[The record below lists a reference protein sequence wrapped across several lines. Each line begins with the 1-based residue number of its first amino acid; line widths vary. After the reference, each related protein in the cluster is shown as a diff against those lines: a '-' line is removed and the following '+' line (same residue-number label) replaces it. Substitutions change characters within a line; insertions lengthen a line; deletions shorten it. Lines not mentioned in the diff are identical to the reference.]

1 MTTDSTGGYQ
11 PPVSERPLDSVS
23 GSEISAPPTEFAD
36 AGSTTS
42 KTDTAKDQAAQMGQT
57 AKEKGSE
64 VAGTAADQAKNVA
77 GEAKTQA
84 RNLLDETQSQ
94 VREQAGTQKERATTG
109 LRSLGDGL
117 RSMAEGKPISEQSGM
132 ASDLARQASEKV
144 HGVASWLES
153 HEPAELL
160 DELRNLA
167 RRKPGSFLLGAA
179 ATGALAG
186 RLTRGGIDAKRSE
199 SDSGSEFSSSGGQF
213 ASSGVAPV
221 GAGTVPVGTET
232 AWVDPV
238 TATPQGDVVAEE
250 TVVVE
255 PDPYSADPYRSSVG
269 GGQL

>member
-11 PPVSERPLDSVS
+11 SPVSERPLDSGS
-23 GSEISAPPTEFAD
+23 GSEMSAPPTGTAG
-36 AGSTTS
+36 AGSTTG
-42 KTDTAKDQAAQMGQT
+42 TAKDQAAQVGQT

-77 GEAKTQA
+77 GEAKAQA

-109 LRSLGDGL
+109 LRSLGDEL
-117 RSMAEGKPISEQSGM
+117 RSMADGKPVSEQSGM
-132 ASDLARQASEKV
+132 ASDLARQASDKV
-144 HGVASWLES
+144 HGLAGWLES

-179 ATGALAG
+179 AAGAVAG

-199 SDSGSEFSSSGGQF
+199 SDGGSEYSTTGGGQF

-221 GAGTVPVGTET
+221 STGAAPVATET

-238 TATPQGDVVAEE
+238 APGVPGEAAVGEG
-250 TVVVE
+250 VIVE

>member
-11 PPVSERPLDSVS
+11 SPVSERPLDSGS
-23 GSEISAPPTEFAD
+23 GSEMSAPPTGTAG
-36 AGSTTS
+36 AGST
-42 KTDTAKDQAAQMGQT
+42 TDTAKDQAAQVGQT

-109 LRSLGDGL
+109 LRSLGDEL
-117 RSMAEGKPISEQSGM
+117 RSMADGKSDSEQSGM

-144 HGVASWLES
+144 HGLAGWLES

-179 ATGALAG
+179 AAGAVAG

-199 SDSGSEFSSSGGQF
+199 NDTSSGYTASGGQYT
-213 ASSGVAPV
+213 SPGVAPV
-221 GAGTVPVGTET
+221 STGTAPVATET

-238 TATPQGDVVAEE
+238 APAAPGEVAAGEG
-250 TVVVE
+250 VIVE